1 VQHLL
6 PPRQL
11 HQQQGLRLG
20 LSGPQVAQ
28 RGLWAVPMELQVS
41 PSLVQLV
48 AVVRLVSPLVG
59 L

>member
-1 VQHLL
+1 
-6 PPRQL
+6 
-11 HQQQGLRLG
+11 LG

-28 RGLWAVPMELQVS
+28 RGLWAVPMALQGS

-48 AVVRLVSPLVG
+48 AVVRLVSLLVG